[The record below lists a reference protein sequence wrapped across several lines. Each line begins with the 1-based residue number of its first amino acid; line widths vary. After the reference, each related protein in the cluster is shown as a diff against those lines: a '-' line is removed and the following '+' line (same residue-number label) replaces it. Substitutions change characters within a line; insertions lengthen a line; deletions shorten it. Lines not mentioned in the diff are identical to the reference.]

1 MFANGVSGEVTTL
14 MASDMLA
21 AKRFVSPLVDISA
34 GTFPGPATA
43 TLPLFS
49 ASPYGSV
56 IGHVNMLFNANG
68 SLAATAGVLD
78 IGHRSIVAGV
88 LVADPDSIV
97 DAQPVLDT
105 YLAGQIVT
113 CTLANTLRGTTF
125 MSGGLPVIPTGN
137 QVYATITLDGANTAD
152 FVIEVY
158 YVDLEPGQ

>member
-21 AKRFVSPLVDISA
+21 SKRFVSPLVDISA

-49 ASPYGSV
+49 AGPYGSV
-56 IGHVNMLFNANG
+56 IGHVNMLFNASG
-68 SLAATAGVLD
+68 ALAATAGALD
-78 IGHRSIVAGV
+78 IGHRNQT
-88 LVADPDSIV
+88 VADADSIV

-105 YLAGQIVT
+105 YLVGQSVT

-125 MSGGLPVIPTGN
+125 MSGGLPVIPVGN
-137 QVYATITLDGANTAD
+137 QVYATITADGANTAD